1 MVFDLQQD
9 GWASDAARRRY
20 RRIRASLISGLIKL
34 AGAEPVPEGMTQDRS
49 KESLTDE
56 DRRLLLRD
64 TLRDL
69 ENALRDFASLLE
81 ESPPTIP
88 DDLGGVHNLR
98 EAVQEALRVVRD
110 HSAWVARV
118 EAIKGDS
125 EKWASYQWELANL
138 ALLPK
143 AVQPSLSVLI
153 NKWSPV
159 RKIFVAVHGIGD
171 QFQSETLQTVAY
183 RVCDYVGVPTAL
195 PLGRFHGPGGAV
207 TKAFVPDPDIDPP
220 VNCGFAEIY
229 WANVPRIPA
238 ADAHILEDPK
248 KWAKTL
254 VERLRLRASRPAAPG
269 AAAPARGTEP
279 TKEDDERL
287 EELIAELI
295 QGVVVA
301 DRLVFLAD
309 KAGLFKFDLKKL
321 LNDYLNDVQ
330 VVTEF
335 EDYRR
340 QLLDIFQDVLEKVNR
355 YFDRSE
361 IYIVAH
367 SEGTVVSFMGLLKGL
382 SERQRWSRMVRGYMT
397 IGSPLNKHV
406 VFWPE
411 LFDKYKARDADPTTP
426 GIPWKNY
433 FDFGDP
439 IGFNLQM
446 TRNWMRERGWS
457 GFFDFSDERNEDDI
471 GFTRYYFPGAAHNDY
486 WTDEDVFGNF
496 IEEVVDRTNTVL
508 PRGREVRHRTPRTR
522 LLAFLTSYPMPYVL
536 ASALLFLACY
546 IVYKAVRGALD
557 PVGARIEAP
566 PQIFLNVLGLWGII
580 AGMSLLAR
588 IPRLSRAWGWRLL
601 ALILAPLL
609 ASFYIWFVS
618 YHNKYSVEKFLSP
631 ATSGD
636 PYANPYNICLF
647 AALVLGFALLS
658 VEGLR
663 PVLGT
668 LLWVIV
674 VVLGLRIV
682 DGVLS
687 GVLPLTGVLERP
699 GLGAWLAAVPWRS
712 LEVIVIAL
720 WIGFVAWRVSW
731 RYPRIG
737 TKPLVHTGGLIIL
750 MVVVTQFMV
759 PSAPSEKD
767 REITRQGLERNDRVT
782 VARAVE
788 DEARTA
794 FRRIGGII
802 RERDA
807 ARAGGGPG
815 TQPATKDQPAGST
828 PAGPGGVEPCCD
840 PSTEEQR
847 MVRDAAHMQTV
858 TEAALDKGPIWPVF
872 LAGAGFLYLW
882 WLAIVLFDLTFVWH
896 LYIRW
901 SGAQKYINARLH
913 HPGPERSRAG

>member
-1 MVFDLQQD
+1 MVFDLQHD
-9 GWASDAARRRY
+9 GWTSDADRRRY
-20 RRIRASLISGLIKL
+20 RRIRADIISGLIKL

-49 KESLTDE
+49 KESLSDE
-56 DRRLLLRD
+56 DRRFLLRE

-69 ENALRDFASLLE
+69 ENALRDFASLLG
-81 ESPPTIP
+81 ESPPSIP
-88 DDLGGVHNLR
+88 ADLGGADNLR
-98 EAVQEALRVVRD
+98 EAVHEALRIVQD
-110 HSAWVARV
+110 GSARVARV
-118 EAIKGDS
+118 EAIKGDPGQRPN
-125 EKWASYQWELANL
+125 YPWELADL
-138 ALLPK
+138 ALLPR
-143 AVQPSLSVLI
+143 VLQPTLSVLI

-207 TKAFVPDPDIDPP
+207 TKAFVPDPDVDPP

-229 WANVPRIPA
+229 WANIPRIPA
-238 ADAHILEDPK
+238 ANAHILEDPK

-254 VERLRLRASRPAAPG
+254 VERLRLRASRQVAGAPTHE
-269 AAAPARGTEP
+269 TEP
-279 TKEDDERL
+279 TREDDARL
-287 EELIAELI
+287 EELLAELI
-295 QGVVVA
+295 QGVIVA

-382 SERQRWSRMVRGYMT
+382 SERARWSGMIRGYMT

-411 LFDKYKARDADPTTP
+411 LFDKYKAADADPTTP
-426 GIPWKNY
+426 SIPWKNY
-433 FDFGDP
+433 FDYGDP

-457 GFFDFSDERNEDDI
+457 GFFDFSDEKNEDDI

-508 PRGREVRHRTPRTR
+508 PRGREVRHWTPRTR

-566 PQIFLNVLGLWGII
+566 PQIVLNVLGLWGII
-580 AGMSLLAR
+580 AGMSVLAR

-601 ALILAPLL
+601 ALILAPFL
-609 ASFYIWFVS
+609 ASSYIWFVS
-618 YHNKYSVEKFLSP
+618 DHNKYSVEKFLSH
-631 ATSGD
+631 ATNGD
-636 PYANPYNICLF
+636 PYVNWYNVCLF
-647 AALVLGFALLS
+647 TVLVAGILLLPIK
-658 VEGLR
+658 GLR

-668 LLWVIV
+668 LLWVV
-674 VVLGLRIV
+674 PLVLGLRIA

-687 GVLPLTGVLERP
+687 GVLPLTGVLDPP
-699 GLGAWLAAVPWRS
+699 GLGARLAAIPWRS
-712 LEVIVIAL
+712 LEVIAIAL
-720 WIGFVAWRVSW
+720 WIGLAAWRVSW
-731 RYPRIG
+731 RYPQVG
-737 TKPLVHTGGLIIL
+737 TKPLVHTGGIVIL
-750 MVVVTQFMV
+750 TVVATQFLV
-759 PSAPSEKD
+759 PTAPSEKD
-767 REITRQGLERNDRVT
+767 REMMRQGLAQNDRVS

-788 DEARTA
+788 DEVRSA
-794 FRRIGGII
+794 FRRIGEII

-807 ARAGGGPG
+807 ERAGQGPG
-815 TQPATKDQPAGST
+815 AHPTTRNQPTGST
-828 PAGPGGVEPCCD
+828 PAGTGGVEPCCD
-840 PSTEEQR
+840 PSTQEQR
-847 MVRDAAHMQTV
+847 TVRDAASMRYV
-858 TEAALDKGPIWPVF
+858 ADAALDKGPIWPVF

-913 HPGPERSRAG
+913 RPNPQGPAAG